1 MKAMTTHHSAT
12 ENMITDTILLD
23 KRDSGIRNEDYGK
36 MILACMEL
44 RGAKTATT

>member
-1 MKAMTTHHSAT
+1 MTTHHSAT
-12 ENMITDTILLD
+12 ENMITDIILLD
-23 KRDSGIRNEDYGK
+23 KRDSGIRNEDYDK